1 MKNLPYFQT
10 LLLNLKP
17 DLYLRYPIK
26 YIAIFGSYSR
36 GDNTENSDLDVLVD
50 FKQPIGI
57 RFIDLADELEEK
69 LNIKVDLVSRKAI
82 KPKYFKQIKK
92 DLLYV

>member
-1 MKNLPYFQT
+1 MKNLTYFQA
-10 LLLNLKP
+10 LLFSLKP
-17 DLYLRYPIK
+17 DLCLRYPLK
-26 YIAIFGSYSR
+26 SIAIFGSYSR
-36 GDNTENSDLDVLVD
+36 GDHTESSDLDVLVA